1 MKFYICNHCGNII
14 AYVKSSGVPVVCCG
28 EKMQELVPNT
38 TDAAVEKHVPV
49 IQIDGSKVTVTV
61 GSAEH
66 PMIQEH
72 YIQWTALATRQG
84 KQRKE
89 LQTRERSQAELVLYE
104 GDESEV

>member
-49 IQIDGSKVTVTV
+49 IQIDGAKVTVTV

-66 PMIQEH
+66 PMIPEH
-72 YIQWTALATRQG
+72 YIQWLPGREIREKSWRQDRSRR
-84 KQRKE
+84 QSSCSVKE
-89 LQTRERSQAELVLYE
+89 MR
-104 GDESEV
+104 